1 MSQRRQERISELIQ
15 QELSQIIL
23 REVEM
28 PEGSLL
34 TITGVEVDKDCLT
47 AKVFLS
53 IFPFRYRQRVLREL
67 GKRVGY
73 LQFLLNRK
81 LGMRLVP
88 KIFFELDETEERASK
103 IEELINKTSQTN
115 GVA

>member
-1 MSQRRQERISELIQ
+1 MSQRRQEQLNELIQ

-28 PEGSLL
+28 PEDSLS
-34 TITGVEVDKDCLT
+34 TITNVEVDKDYLT

-53 IFPFRYRQRVLREL
+53 VFPFKYSQRVL
-67 GKRVGY
+67 GKLRKKAGY

-88 KIFFELDETEERASK
+88 KIFFELDQTEEKASEIEDLLNK
-103 IEELINKTSQTN
+103 ISHSPS
-115 GVA
+115 